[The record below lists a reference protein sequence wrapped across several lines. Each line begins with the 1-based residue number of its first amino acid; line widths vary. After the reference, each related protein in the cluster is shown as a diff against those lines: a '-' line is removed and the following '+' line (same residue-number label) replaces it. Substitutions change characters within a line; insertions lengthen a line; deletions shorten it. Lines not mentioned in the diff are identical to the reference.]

1 MIIGTLLKILKEK
14 LYCLWF
20 RKFNQKIMIK
30 ELTYKIITII
40 FGNFGKLVI
49 TKLNILF
56 R

>member
-1 MIIGTLLKILKEK
+1 MVQ
-14 LYCLWF
+14 
-20 RKFNQKIMIK
+20 KFNQNYDKK
-30 ELTYKIITII
+30 LNYKIITII